1 MQLRLSKSFAVG
13 QGGLILE
20 SRSQD
25 SKSDS
30 VGWGPTDTKLPQDV
44 LKAWDFHAV
53 CCVANKVWIVGRPG
67 SAVLHSDDLGVS
79 WKVSKTGQTL
89 PLNAVHFF
97 DANRGWAVGEFGTIL
112 ASGDGGKTWTV
123 QRRGGQRAAVLCVH
137 ARAEDL
143 PVDTVAMLGGEQGLL
158 TAVLRVAAA
167 DFKSDPFSES
177 AQPQRLAGADRAA
190 AGAAAE
196 TLWQFPSP
204 QHFAG
209 ADKADVLKYW
219 DRMHGDRAAQELLR
233 QLVLAL
239 RMWQPDLVLGDHP
252 DFKTTGNAASALI
265 AEALHEACK
274 QAADPKAFP
283 EQIEQLDL
291 KPWRVTRYYGL
302 WDKRGGSHVSI
313 DNTREA
319 PQLQATYAE
328 YAGAASALLGAAPP
342 ALPTERFFRMLATT
356 KADAPN
362 NLLDGVNFGPA
373 GQCRR
378 HVPAVVELD
387 SKLAA
392 AVKAQ
397 RQMLV
402 LAKNPVAGL
411 AESPQLLGQM
421 GTLLAKLPE
430 DRAAKAASAIA
441 SEFARQGQW
450 ELARDAYLEII
461 TRYPLHPLSVDAC
474 RWLIRFNSSSEA
486 RRRKELGQ
494 FLVAPVTPRVVLPS
508 AIVDPKTAEATQV
521 KPAVKIGQDMTP
533 EQLKAVAKEL
543 KSNDVALAGFFIT
556 DPSELLHWHKGSL
569 LLAKQLAGF
578 GKLYAGDPSIQ
589 FCLQSSKRK
598 LGDFKSAYEFYS
610 ATAPNMRRAHGE
622 RWRPRSCGL
631 PTEWDC
637 RPAPW
642 PFAGRR
648 QPSLFSTAISTMPAG
663 KGKNRWS
670 WRCRPADRQG
680 ISDGGDA
687 VIRRSIPVHCPEVQA
702 SRWPGRAAS
711 QGKAAG
717 CRFAG
722 LRSRQHHAGSRPRL
736 FDLLQS
742 AGRSTRLRLR
752 GLLGRHPLGPQVV
765 RGHPQRGRL
774 LADRG
779 RHSTGGADR
788 RADYQGL
795 GMGLQHR
802 PHTAR
807 PRRAGL
813 VPACRRRAATGGN
826 VLDDVSAR
834 VSLCEKGSGTFCR
847 NGPKGAAHKRCLTP
861 FRTGSNIR

>member
-1 MQLRLSKSFAVG
+1 MSPARPWHVLRALPKRAYPQDAALRAVQFLDADIGYAVGDEGVILKTIDGGKTWELLPSGVRGSLRSVHMLTPLAGWVVGREELSHGAGSAGIVLCTQDGGESWRRLYTDTIPGLNHVRFGDANTGCMAGDGTDQYPTGIFVTNDGGRHWQPVSGPRCTTWLGGDFLNGKNAALAGAWSRLGVLRNGQLGKADVDSFGGRNVLSMQLRLSKSFAVG

-233 QLVLAL
+233 QLVLAF

-291 KPWRVTRYYGL
+291 KPWHVTRYYGL

-328 YAGAASALLGAAPP
+328 YAGAASALL
-342 ALPTERFFRMLATT
+342 
-356 KADAPN
+356 
-362 NLLDGVNFGPA
+362 
-373 GQCRR
+373 
-378 HVPAVVELD
+378 
-387 SKLAA
+387 
-392 AVKAQ
+392 
-397 RQMLV
+397 
-402 LAKNPVAGL
+402 
-411 AESPQLLGQM
+411 
-421 GTLLAKLPE
+421 
-430 DRAAKAASAIA
+430 
-441 SEFARQGQW
+441 
-450 ELARDAYLEII
+450 
-461 TRYPLHPLSVDAC
+461 
-474 RWLIRFNSSSEA
+474 A
-486 RRRKELGQ
+486 RRRRHCPPSDFLGCS
-494 FLVAPVTPRVVLPS
+494 PPPRP
-508 AIVDPKTAEATQV
+508 
-521 KPAVKIGQDMTP
+521 
-533 EQLKAVAKEL
+533 
-543 KSNDVALAGFFIT
+543 
-556 DPSELLHWHKGSL
+556 
-569 LLAKQLAGF
+569 
-578 GKLYAGDPSIQ
+578 
-589 FCLQSSKRK
+589 
-598 LGDFKSAYEFYS
+598 
-610 ATAPNMRRAHGE
+610 MR
-622 RWRPRSCGL
+622 
-631 PTEWDC
+631 PTIC
-637 RPAPW
+637 
-642 PFAGRR
+642 
-648 QPSLFSTAISTMPAG
+648 STA
-663 KGKNRWS
+663 
-670 WRCRPADRQG
+670 
-680 ISDGGDA
+680 
-687 VIRRSIPVHCPEVQA
+687 
-702 SRWPGRAAS
+702 
-711 QGKAAG
+711 
-717 CRFAG
+717 
-722 LRSRQHHAGSRPRL
+722 
-736 FDLLQS
+736 
-742 AGRSTRLRLR
+742 
-752 GLLGRHPLGPQVV
+752 
-765 RGHPQRGRL
+765 
-774 LADRG
+774 
-779 RHSTGGADR
+779 
-788 RADYQGL
+788 
-795 GMGLQHR
+795 
-802 PHTAR
+802 
-807 PRRAGL
+807 
-813 VPACRRRAATGGN
+813 
-826 VLDDVSAR
+826 
-834 VSLCEKGSGTFCR
+834 
-847 NGPKGAAHKRCLTP
+847 
-861 FRTGSNIR
+861 